1 MNSIF
6 TDLYSSNQRT
16 CLIVELMSSKDS
28 DSQTKAQAD
37 TDPNE
42 TLGYDFFPARAGHL
56 ET

>member
-1 MNSIF
+1 VNSIF
-6 TDLYSSNQRT
+6 TDLYN
-16 CLIVELMSSKDS
+16 CVPINELV
-28 DSQTKAQAD
+28 TKAQAD